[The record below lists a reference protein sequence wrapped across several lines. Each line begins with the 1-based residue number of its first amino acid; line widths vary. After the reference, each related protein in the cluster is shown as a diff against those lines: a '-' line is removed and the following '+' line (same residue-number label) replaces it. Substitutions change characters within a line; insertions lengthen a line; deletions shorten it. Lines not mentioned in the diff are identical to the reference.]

1 MTKASSRT
9 IVVNQFMRQNLR
21 LFLISVGVIM
31 GIIVLWVIQQNNVN
45 QLDEK
50 IGKLKDNIKKAEEG
64 SRKGNA
70 RDQSFTVEKNLAIEK
85 DILVIEKD
93 KITIQNG
100 VYATLVQAIGGII
113 LSITAYVGYCN
124 FRVGE
129 KNLKVTEDKQ
139 VTERF
144 SKSIEHLGSEK
155 IDVRLGGVYAL
166 EQIAI
171 DSSKYHWTIMEILSA
186 FVREKSKKSALEK
199 EKVKEDIQAALTV
212 MARRKIEQD
221 PQGKRINLKQV
232 NMRFIELQEAS
243 INGFNLSFANFMYA
257 DFSRGDFS
265 NSDLRNSNLSR
276 ADFSDANFS
285 GSDLRNV
292 DFCKANISG
301 ANFNE
306 ANLSNAYLSGSN
318 LTNANLIGA
327 NLSNADL
334 SFHDHEDHEEYID
347 DPRDHEYDYTSHW
360 DLAATLSGAIMTDAR
375 LSSTKL
381 DGADLSKSV
390 GLTKQQLDS
399 AIINEYTEL
408 PDSLKP
414 KPQS

>member
-1 MTKASSRT
+1 MKASSRT

-50 IGKLKDNIKKAEEG
+50 IGKLKDSIKKAEEG

-306 ANLSNAYLSGSN
+306 ANLSNA
-318 LTNANLIGA
+318 
-327 NLSNADL
+327 DL

-408 PDSLKP
+408 PDSLRP